1 MSRRGGEA
9 LVSCVLSQDSGTFP
23 NAASPIAASFSF
35 QGFRMSEAS
44 ARIIHQLIVDFPVFI
59 PELGIGLLPLPD
71 DLVCLRRY
79 LDFVHGYKKRQR
91 PFASFLT
98 AFNTQLLELKREWPD
113 IIFAITRKDDYD
125 YVTIAISFHGFVEI
139 GYKYG
144 NYRYKGFF
152 ISFSQEYV
160 PELQDDRFF
169 ETADEAFSELL
180 LWKEKKGYKFKK
192 YEHPKV
198 IDNQF
203 E

>member
-1 MSRRGGEA
+1 MG
-9 LVSCVLSQDSGTFP
+9 
-23 NAASPIAASFSF
+23 NFS
-35 QGFRMSEAS
+35 
-44 ARIIHQLIVDFPVFI
+44 
-59 PELGIGLLPLPD
+59 
-71 DLVCLRRY
+71 
-79 LDFVHGYKKRQR
+79 
-91 PFASFLT
+91 
-98 AFNTQLLELKREWPD
+98 
-113 IIFAITRKDDYD
+113 
-125 YVTIAISFHGFVEI
+125 YVTIAINFRGFVEI

-192 YEHPKV
+192 YEQPKV